1 MITYYDD
8 RAVRVTSDA
17 IRVAGR
23 SYPLRSLAQVWHR
36 RGTRSWTAVAGRG
49 AIGAAMLGPL
59 VAAAI
64 GVVVALSLDASRTV
78 TVGLVGGSILVG
90 LAFGPVA
97 DFLLERMDR
106 SYARGAHPLE
116 IWAQVDGR
124 PTMLL
129 QTPDAL
135 RFGQIYRALQRAMEG
150 TAAQPPMPGRRPP
163 GTAIARRR

>member
-1 MITYYDD
+1 VITYYDD
-8 RAVRVTSDA
+8 RTVRVTSDA

-23 SYPLRSLAQVWHR
+23 SYPLRTLARVWHR
-36 RGTRSWTAVAGRG
+36 RGTRSWSAVAGRG
-49 AIGAAMLGPL
+49 ALGFAMLGPL

-64 GVVVALSLDASRTV
+64 GIVVAISLDASKAV

-90 LAFGPVA
+90 LAVGPVA
-97 DFLLERMDR
+97 DVLLERMDR
-106 SYARGAHPLE
+106 SYARGAHALE
-116 IWAQVDGR
+116 IWAQVGGR

-150 TAAQPPMPGRRPP
+150 AAPAPGARA
-163 GTAIARRR
+163 GTAVARRR